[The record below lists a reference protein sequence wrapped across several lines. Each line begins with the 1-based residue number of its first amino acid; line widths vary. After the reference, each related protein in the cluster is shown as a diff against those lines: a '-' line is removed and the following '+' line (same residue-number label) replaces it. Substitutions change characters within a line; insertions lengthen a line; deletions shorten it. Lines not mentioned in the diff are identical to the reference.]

1 MIRRIGF
8 VGLLFWALAPLLTAP
23 GAPAQRKVSAAEPKV
38 SAAELTALK
47 ALGSRSAP
55 ITIEVFSD
63 FQCPACKNT
72 YESTL
77 RPLIENYVVTG
88 KVYLVHRDF
97 PLPIH
102 TYSKTAARWANAAAQ
117 LGKFAK
123 VEQTL
128 YARQETWGASG
139 NIEAA
144 LAGVL
149 TPTELKRARQLV
161 ESGQLEAAIDS
172 DIALGNSK
180 RVSQTPSLFVT
191 HRGTTTSLPPGGVT
205 YPLLKQYLDYLLKQ

>member
-1 MIRRIGF
+1 MEDVVIRRIGF
-8 VGLLFWALAPLLTAP
+8 VGLLFWALAPLLAAP
-23 GAPAQRKVSAAEPKV
+23 GAQAQRKVSAAE
-38 SAAELTALK
+38 LTTLK

-77 RPLIENYVVTG
+77 RPLIDNYVVTG

-128 YARQETWGASG
+128 YARQETWGSSG

-149 TPTELKRARQLV
+149 TPAELKRARQLV
-161 ESGQLEAAIDS
+161 ESGQLDAAIDS

-191 HRGTTTSLPPGGVT
+191 HRGKTTSLPPGGVT